1 MSLTPI
7 VFVAFQTQIIN
18 TNFVTLLKHSF
29 MVTLNI
35 DAIEICYVFYCSHVK
50 ASADQKYILFH
61 YKLLSIYIFLYIT
74 VKTLCLYFLN
84 VSNLFQD
91 INKFV
96 ITKYLP

>member
-1 MSLTPI
+1 MIKSYLLFLKITSLTPI
-7 VFVAFQTQIIN
+7 VFVVFQTQIIN

-29 MVTLNI
+29 MVILNI

-74 VKTLCLYFLN
+74 VKTFFHCVYIF
-84 VSNLFQD
+84 
-91 INKFV
+91 
-96 ITKYLP
+96 